1 MCDSIGSF
9 SCVFWTLASVLLL
22 LVIFEKPLIA
32 YEDKKHKGRM
42 RKKRLKELEEETL
55 LQREIIISQF
65 KKRVALEN
73 KLMAQKR
80 INEINLEAL
89 RLERMKNREEVKQS
103 EKA

>member
-9 SCVFWTLASVLLL
+9 SCVFWTLASVLLM

-32 YEDKKHKGRM
+32 YEDKKHKERM

-89 RLERMKNREEVKQS
+89 RLERMKKREEVKQS

>member
-9 SCVFWTLASVLLL
+9 SCVFWFLAAVLLL

-32 YEDKKHKGRM
+32 YEDKKHEEKM
-42 RKKRLKELEEETL
+42 RRKRLEELEKENLIQKEL
-55 LQREIIISQF
+55 IYIQF
-65 KKRVALEN
+65 KKRMALEH

-89 RLERMKNREEVKQS
+89 RLERMKKREGVKQS